1 MLSFSGLPNFVGKL
15 SEAASQV
22 TDLDSPE
29 PALMHCLRAQIEA
42 NRGNVVT
49 SVDIGEMITIEL
61 PSGDEMSSSG
71 QPVKIQEEISSVTI
85 VEATSTLTEEDL
97 KLPEPVTTQG
107 DISSPVI
114 VEAESTSAEKQN
126 QSSILSGPLQSP
138 TSRDSKMTADLA
150 DTNVNQES
158 TDSQGETVKMTP
170 TLTPPVSPAVNDSP
184 SISNSPVSST
194 APNSCSDNTQFLA
207 RSPVYA

>member
-49 SVDIGEMITIEL
+49 SVDIEEMITIEL
-61 PSGDEMSSSG
+61 PSGDEMTSSG

-85 VEATSTLTEEDL
+85 VEATSTLTEGDQ
-97 KLPEPVTTQG
+97 LPEPVTTQG
-107 DISSPVI
+107 EISSPVI

-150 DTNVNQES
+150 DTNVNRES

-170 TLTPPVSPAVNDSP
+170 TPSVSPTVNDSP

-194 APNSCSDNTQFLA
+194 ASNSCSDNTQFLA

>member
-49 SVDIGEMITIEL
+49 SVDIEEMITIEL
-61 PSGDEMSSSG
+61 PSGDEMTSSG

-158 TDSQGETVKMTP
+158 TDSQGETVEMTP
-170 TLTPPVSPAVNDSP
+170 TPTPPVSPAVNDSP